1 MGYVDGLMIGVK
13 SNNPITGGMI
23 RYEFMEMIVRIAKL
37 RFKEMGNENEKK
49 YTFTQATELMIKQI
63 INNYVPRPWQ

>member
-37 RFKEMGNENEKK
+37 SFKEMGSDWEKK
-49 YTFTQATELMIKQI
+49 YTFTQAKGLLIKQTI
-63 INNYVPRPWQ
+63 KN